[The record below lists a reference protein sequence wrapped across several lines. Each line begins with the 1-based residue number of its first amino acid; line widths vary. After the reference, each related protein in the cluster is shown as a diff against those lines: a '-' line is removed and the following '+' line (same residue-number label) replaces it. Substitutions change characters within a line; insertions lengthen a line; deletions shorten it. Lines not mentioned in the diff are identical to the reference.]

1 MSHLNNFPVAFKIS
15 SYKVFVG
22 VLFMGELLGIPIATL
37 IIFLIKDVNLPTLI
51 FSTTTSV
58 VVMVPNVASVV
69 TLVSAKFGSVELSQN
84 GINGFSRLS
93 WNSFVQWETVSEVK
107 LRGYPGLKSL
117 VITDDNRRKT
127 SVPLFLDNIEQFRVK
142 VIQFAGESNPCAQ
155 ALKDLPLSEPP
166 KLRVSSSHRSSLRKR
181 LTISIPMGIIFLL
194 VAGFVWIN
202 GWFLSRD
209 VLASLKLL
217 ENVPASVT
225 EYCYNISR
233 SLMLWVYIF
242 WPFIL
247 FSSAIIPPSLVFLS
261 FRKKVIIITMG
272 FCIFASVG
280 FYAAG
285 IIALFLAC

>member
-1 MSHLNNFPVAFKIS
+1 MNNSPVAFKVS
-15 SYKVFVG
+15 SYKVFFG
-22 VLFMGELLGIPIATL
+22 VLVMGELLCIPIATL

-58 VVMVPNVASVV
+58 VILVPTVASIV
-69 TLVSAKFGSVELSQN
+69 TLISAKFSNVELSPN

-93 WNSFVQWETVSEVK
+93 WNRFVRWESVSEVK
-107 LRGYPGLKSL
+107 LRGYPGLKAL

-127 SVPLFLDNIEQFRVK
+127 SIPLFLDDIEQFRVK
-142 VIQFAGESNPCAQ
+142 VIQFAGEKNPIAQ
-155 ALKDLPLSEPP
+155 TLKDLALAEPP
-166 KLRVSSSHRSSLRKR
+166 KLRVSSSQRSSLRKR
-181 LTISIPMGIIFLL
+181 LTISILMGIIFLVL
-194 VAGFVWIN
+194 AGFVWIN

-209 VLASLKLL
+209 VLASLNLL
-217 ENVPASVT
+217 ENVPSSVT

-233 SLMLWVYIF
+233 SLMLWVFIF

-261 FRKKVIIITMG
+261 FRKKVIITAMG
-272 FCIFASVG
+272 SCIFASVG